1 MSCSWQVEL
10 VRVDL
15 VASWSRESWSGGNWS
30 RENWSHDTESL
41 GRTWPRCMDR
51 NFFLC
56 LRARESFS
64 SALSAALLDVVL
76 TSLYFA
82 HSCAKRFLTLTVT
95 LSPNH
100 STTSNFGWPCTLFR
114 LMCIAQ
120 RSCNVLHTI
129 YKGQRQYDVYDFYA
143 ALHQAWTALKH
154 RHPTLC
160 PLEVRP
166 FDAPRIS
173 INMLHWFR

>member
-1 MSCSWQVEL
+1 MTSWTRESWSRGKLIDL

-15 VASWSRESWSGGNWS
+15 VAIDLVRI
-30 RENWSHDTESL
+30 DLMTPSL
-41 GRTWPRCMDR
+41 LDALDHAVWIEI
-51 NFFLC
+51 FFLC

-76 TSLYFA
+76 TSMYFA

-120 RSCNVLHTI
+120 RSCNVLHAI
-129 YKGQRQYDVYDFYA
+129 YKGQRQYDVCDFYA